1 MIVKKIIS
9 EDLLTISEVK
19 EILDDIK
26 LRRADEEELGY
37 ELRRAIRHADS
48 FSHAKAID
56 SRTMMDKLLE
66 LEKITPSIAMKV
78 TDIQPQSRDEL
89 RAIYAKE
96 RFTLSDEELEQIL
109 EIVFTG

>member
-9 EDLLTISEVK
+9 EDLLTLSEVK
-19 EILDDIK
+19 EILDDVK

-37 ELRRAIRHADS
+37 ELRRAIRHAES
-48 FSHAKAID
+48 FSHSKAVD
-56 SRTMMDKLLE
+56 SKKMVDTLLE

-78 TDIQPQSRDEL
+78 ADVQPQSRDEL